1 MGKKQPRG
9 PEGHEGRPE
18 SQLNVSR
25 RKGSIIQDAADDVKK
40 TESTIGYSNLEAT
53 WQRSLFRVGQERL
66 KKKWRQ
72 QEENSRHFVF

>member
-1 MGKKQPRG
+1 MKDVLRASSTFQEGKG
-9 PEGHEGRPE
+9 PL
-18 SQLNVSR
+18 SKMLLMTSR
-25 RKGSIIQDAADDVKK
+25 KKK

>member
-25 RKGSIIQDAADDVKK
+25 RKGSIIQDAADDVK
-40 TESTIGYSNLEAT
+40 E
-53 WQRSLFRVGQERL
+53 
-66 KKKWRQ
+66 
-72 QEENSRHFVF
+72 EENRVDHWIQQPGGHLAAISI